1 MMTLQYMVAFAANA
15 LLLVGTKFNQM
26 VLDVSLELVVKF
38 EYVAGLVVVVKD
50 LEKL

>member
-1 MMTLQYMVAFAANA
+1 MMTLQYIVALAANA
-15 LLLVGTKFNQM
+15 ELLVGTKFNHTT
-26 VLDVSLELVVKF
+26 LEVSLDPVMKV